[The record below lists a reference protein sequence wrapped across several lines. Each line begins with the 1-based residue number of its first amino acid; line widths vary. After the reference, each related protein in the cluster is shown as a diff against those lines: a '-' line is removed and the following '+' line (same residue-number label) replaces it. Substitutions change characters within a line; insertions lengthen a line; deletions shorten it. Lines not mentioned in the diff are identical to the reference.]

1 MIKAVKPRRQLT
13 RRESLTFGALLLPL
27 NVFFKLYYADQ
38 EKDERKNKWQKSSRR
53 SESFLY
59 TNYFKTFFKNSLA
72 RSLVGWLKNSSGA
85 PVS

>member
-1 MIKAVKPRRQLT
+1 MTKAVKPRRQLI

-53 SESFLY
+53 EVNPHSWTRNS
-59 TNYFKTFFKNSLA
+59 NYGGSLWLG
-72 RSLVGWLKNSSGA
+72 LV
-85 PVS
+85 